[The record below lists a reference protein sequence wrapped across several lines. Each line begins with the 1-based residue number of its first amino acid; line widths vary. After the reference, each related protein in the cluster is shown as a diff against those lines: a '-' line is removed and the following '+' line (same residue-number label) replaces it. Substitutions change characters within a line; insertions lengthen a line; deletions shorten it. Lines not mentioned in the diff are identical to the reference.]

1 MIGVEDRDGQ
11 GCPVDHDYPPFVRL
25 DFGDG
30 SSALALY
37 QWEAA
42 ARDVGATSE
51 GSAFRGV
58 SFRSIVA
65 ANDAVDEVL
74 GKAVAAGGR
83 VTTEAAGGRVTT
95 EAAGGRV
102 TTEAVGGRVTTEAVG
117 PRGGIPGF
125 PRPPTATS
133 GRSHRARRTATPR
146 RTP

>member
-95 EAAGGRV
+95 EA
-102 TTEAVGGRVTTEAVG
+102 VGGRVTTEAVG